1 MAKQAGEGPSYRGP
15 AFFSYGF
22 RPFFLG
28 AALFAGVAVPIWILV
43 LVEVGHPNFLYPARD
58 WHVHEMLF
66 GFLPA
71 VITGF
76 MLTAIPNWTDRPP
89 IRGYELML
97 LFTLWLAGRAL
108 IAIPWFTPLVSAIVD
123 VGFLVAVAGL
133 VWREI
138 IASKSWDR
146 APMGVLVS
154 LLAGANILFHVLSL
168 KGAET
173 DRPERMALAMVML
186 LLALIGGRLIP
197 TFTGELLAE
206 SGRAERPASFSRYDG
221 LSIALVGFAVLSW
234 IVQPSSMATGWLFA
248 LAGLANLGRLVR
260 WYGWATWREPLV
272 LILHFGY
279 GWFALSLLIL
289 GGSILGIGLPKEDA
303 VHAFTSGA
311 VGAMTLAVMT
321 RASLG
326 HTGRPRHA
334 GPLTVLIYMLVNLG
348 AVLRVFGPMTDLP
361 ANLVLAVAAGSWSG
375 AYLLFALV
383 YGPYI
388 LRPSLDE

>member
-1 MAKQAGEGPSYRGP
+1 MTDQASESPSYQGP
-15 AFFSYGF
+15 AVFSYGF

-28 AALFAGVAVPIWILV
+28 AALFAGVAVPVWILV
-43 LVEVGHPNFLYPARD
+43 LAGVGESTFLYPARD
-58 WHVHEMLF
+58 WHVHEMVF

-76 MLTAIPNWTDRPP
+76 LLTAIPNWTDRPP
-89 IRGYELML
+89 IRGHELML
-97 LFTLWLAGRAL
+97 LVALWLAGRLL
-108 IAIPWFTPLVSAIVD
+108 IAMPWFTPLVSAIVD

-138 IASKSWDR
+138 ATTKSWDR

-154 LLAGANILFHVLSL
+154 LLAGANILFHVLNLSG
-168 KGAET
+168 KET
-173 DRPERMALAMVML
+173 DLPERMALAMVMM
-186 LLALIGGRLIP
+186 LLALIGGRVTP
-197 TFTGELLAE
+197 NFTGEFLTE

-234 IVQPSSMATGWLFA
+234 IVQPHSMATGWIFVA
-248 LAGLANLGRLVR
+248 AGLANLGRLAR

-289 GGSILGIGLPKEDA
+289 GGSILGVGLPKEDA

-334 GPLTVLIYMLVNLG
+334 GPLTVLIYILVNLG

-361 ANLVLAVAAGSWSG
+361 TNFVLGVAAGSWSG
-375 AYLLFALV
+375 AYLLFAMF
-383 YGPYI
+383 YGPFL
-388 LRPSLDE
+388 LRQSLDE